1 MKLFN
6 LTYNEVVKQ
15 FKKTSIKIIIPI
27 ILLSAI
33 VLPLGISKINVDSNI
48 KNAMES
54 NLFLLEDVNNSI
66 ESLNKDKNQKAQI
79 EKAYLQAE
87 KEYRQLFV
95 DYKIGFDDWKQKEA
109 EEFRYIAY
117 NLVAIELVLNGYRQD
132 VVLESLQGVN
142 PDEVIKYYEMTLEN
156 KKEVEIKFIA
166 EKEKLKDIIINNDY
180 MGHTALEIERKE
192 KYIEG
197 NKKIIYEYEKLK
209 AKNPNDEEGKEK
221 LEELKKENNLA
232 IKEIYAL
239 EQDLQVL
246 RFRYDKKVDYDKNN
260 WKNNSIKSI
269 EKNLEEFRRTMQTE
283 KEFSSMANQQRI
295 EITYDEYVKN
305 YETQNDKCIEEIK
318 EFWYGLE
325 NEIPPL
331 NSIRDA
337 RSVIDGTYEFYVIFA
352 VIIAIIIGGGIVA
365 NEFSKGTIR
374 LLLIRPVSRWK
385 VLLSKLLS
393 VLIISFG
400 IVILGTTILVI
411 SSGYV
416 YGFETL
422 KTPLLETI
430 NGTITKIDYIQ
441 YMIPKLMISVSS
453 LIFITSLVF
462 MISTVARN
470 TALAVAISMVLYL
483 GAAPLTQVLINM
495 KQVWLLKTLIP
506 YINGS
511 FFKIMPFFT
520 EQLSKEYGIQ
530 MQYTIGAKQLLLA
543 SILMIIVIFVTFT
556 KKDIKN

>member
-6 LTYNEVVKQ
+6 LTYNEIVKQ
-15 FKKTSIKIIIPI
+15 FKKTSIKVIIPI
-27 ILLSAI
+27 ILLSGI
-33 VLPLGISKINVDSNI
+33 ILPIGISKSNVDNNI
-48 KNAMES
+48 KHAMES
-54 NLFLLEDVNNSI
+54 NSFVLEDINNSI
-66 ESLNKDKNQKAQI
+66 ESLNNDKTSKAQI

-109 EEFRYIAY
+109 EEFKNAAY
-117 NLVAIELVLNGYRQD
+117 DLVAIELVLDGYKQD

-142 PDEVIKYYEMTLEN
+142 PDDVIKYYEMTLEK
-156 KKEVEIKFIA
+156 KKEVESKFTNQ
-166 EKEKLKDIIINNDY
+166 KEKLKNLIVNNDY
-180 MGHTALEIERKE
+180 MGHTASEIARKE
-192 KYIEG
+192 SYISE
-197 NKKIIYEYEKLK
+197 NKKLISEYEKLK
-209 AKNPNDEEGKEK
+209 VKNPKDEEGQAK
-221 LEELKKENNLA
+221 LEELKKENDLA
-232 IKEIYAL
+232 INQIPDL

-246 RFRYDKKVDYDKNN
+246 RFRYDKKIDYDKNN

-305 YETQNDKCIEEIK
+305 YETQNDKRLEEIK
-318 EFWYGLE
+318 ELWYGLE

-400 IVILGTTILVI
+400 VVILGTTILVI

-416 YGFETL
+416 YGFQTL

-441 YMIPKLMISVSS
+441 YMMPKLMISVSS
-453 LIFITSLVF
+453 LMFITSLVF
-462 MISTVARN
+462 MISTIAKN

-520 EQLSKEYGIQ
+520 EQLSKEYGIE
-530 MQYTIGAKQLLLA
+530 MQYALGSKQLLLA
-543 SILMIIVIFVTFT
+543 SILMIIVTFVTFT
-556 KKDIKN
+556 KKDVKN

>member
-15 FKKTSIKIIIPI
+15 FKKISIKIIIPI

-33 VLPLGISKINVDSNI
+33 VLPIGISKINVDNNI
-48 KNAMES
+48 KHAMES
-54 NLFLLEDVNNSI
+54 NLYLLEDVNNYI
-66 ESLNKDKNQKAQI
+66 ESLKDDKTQKANI
-79 EKAYLQAE
+79 KKAFLYAE

-95 DYKIGFDDWKQKEA
+95 DYKIAFDDWRDIEA
-109 EEFRYIAY
+109 QEFRNIAY
-117 NLVAIELVLNGYRQD
+117 NLVAIQLVLEGYKED
-132 VVLESLQGVN
+132 ILLENIENVN
-142 PDEVIKYYEMTLEN
+142 SDDVIKYYEMTLEK
-156 KKEVEIKFIA
+156 KKEVENNIKTKKENLKNVIA
-166 EKEKLKDIIINNDY
+166 NNDY
-180 MGHTALEIERKE
+180 MKHTALEIERKE
-192 KYIEG
+192 LYIAE
-197 NKKIIYEYEKLK
+197 KKKLVSEYENLK
-209 AKNPNDEEGKEK
+209 VKNPKDEEGKVK
-221 LEELKKENNLA
+221 LEELKRETDLA
-232 IKEIYAL
+232 IKEIPAL

-246 RFRYDKKVDYDKNN
+246 RFRYDKKIDYDKNN

-269 EKNLEEFRRTMQTE
+269 EKNLEEFRRAMQTE

-318 EFWYGLE
+318 ELWYGLE
-325 NEIPPL
+325 NEISPL

-422 KTPLLETI
+422 KTPILETI

-441 YMIPKLMISVSS
+441 YMMPKLMISVSS

-530 MQYTIGAKQLLLA
+530 MQYTLGAKQLLLA
-543 SILMIIVIFVTFT
+543 SILMIIVTFITFT

>member
-15 FKKTSIKIIIPI
+15 FKKISIKIIIPI

-33 VLPLGISKINVDSNI
+33 VLPIGISKINVDNNI
-48 KNAMES
+48 KHAMES
-54 NLFLLEDVNNSI
+54 NLYLLEDVNNYI
-66 ESLNKDKNQKAQI
+66 ESLKDDKTQKANI
-79 EKAYLQAE
+79 KKAFLYAE

-95 DYKIGFDDWKQKEA
+95 DYKIAFDDWRDIEA
-109 EEFRYIAY
+109 QEFRNIAY
-117 NLVAIELVLNGYRQD
+117 NLVAIQLVLEGYKED
-132 VVLESLQGVN
+132 ILLENIENVN
-142 PDEVIKYYEMTLEN
+142 SDDVIKYYEMTLEK
-156 KKEVEIKFIA
+156 KKEVENNIKTKKENLKNVIA
-166 EKEKLKDIIINNDY
+166 NNDY
-180 MGHTALEIERKE
+180 MKHTALEIERKE
-192 KYIEG
+192 LYIAE
-197 NKKIIYEYEKLK
+197 KKKLVSEYENLK
-209 AKNPNDEEGKEK
+209 VKNPKDEEGKVK
-221 LEELKKENNLA
+221 LEELKRENDLA
-232 IKEIYAL
+232 IKEIPAL

-246 RFRYDKKVDYDKNN
+246 RFRYDKKIDYDKNN

-269 EKNLEEFRRTMQTE
+269 EKNLEEFRRAMQTE

-318 EFWYGLE
+318 ELWYGLE

-393 VLIISFG
+393 VLIISFS
-400 IVILGTTILVI
+400 IVILGTIILVI

-441 YMIPKLMISVSS
+441 YMMPKLMISVSS

-462 MISTVARN
+462 MISTVAKN

-530 MQYTIGAKQLLLA
+530 MQYILGAKQLLLA
-543 SILMIIVIFVTFT
+543 SILMIIVTFVTFT